1 MDHTHSPLRRAAITG
16 AAIVGAAALAS
27 AAYQETAA
35 ARDRRRF
42 TPLGRLVSVGG
53 RRLHVL
59 EEGHGPPTIVVVPA
73 LGEGVLS
80 WVRVQR
86 ELAAEVRVVLYDR
99 AGIGWSDP
107 PRRGRR
113 TSDGVAED
121 LRALLAAAGIEPP
134 YVLVAHSLGGIF
146 ARRFAARYP
155 GTVAGLVLVDSS
167 HEEQASRRGVHG
179 WPHGRS
185 SCFKNAW
192 QWQRYVLGARRLAAG
207 LGLLH
212 ELDADTAQDAL
223 PEHAG
228 AYRAMMLSSRERR
241 AVVREILMM
250 ARLSEPPRPLE
261 SIPLTVITA
270 GRQQIPGWREMQDE
284 LAALSADST
293 HLVAEGAGHYVHLEA
308 PEVVI
313 QAIRDMASKVGPD

>member
-1 MDHTHSPLRRAAITG
+1 MPPR
-16 AAIVGAAALAS
+16 LAS
-27 AAYQETAA
+27 AAYQEAAA

-53 RRLHVL
+53 RRLHLL

-73 LGEGVLS
+73 LGEGVIS

-86 ELAAEVRVVLYDR
+86 ELAAEMRVVVYDR

-113 TSDGVAED
+113 TSDGAAED
-121 LRALLAAAGIEPP
+121 LRGLLAAAGVEPP
-134 YVLVAHSLGGIF
+134 YVLVAHSLGGIL
-146 ARRFAARYP
+146 ARRFAAPLPRHRRRAGPHRLQSRGAGQPP
-155 GTVAGLVLVDSS
+155 GG
-167 HEEQASRRGVHG
+167 HG
-179 WPHGRS
+179 WPYGRS
-185 SCFKNAW
+185 SYFKNAW

-212 ELDADTAQDAL
+212 ELDADTATDAL

-228 AYRAMMLSSRERR
+228 AYRAIMLSSRERR

-293 HLVAEGAGHYVHLEA
+293 HVVADAGHYVHLEA

-313 QAIRDMASKVGPD
+313 QAIRDMARKVGPDQPRGHLA